1 MKNFITNLFHVIG
14 IIFFIIVLW
23 LLLELTG
30 VAGGFRAAWN
40 AMQNAGH

>member
-14 IIFFIIVLW
+14 IIFFVIVLW

-30 VAGGFRAAWN
+30 VAGGFRGAWN
-40 AMQNAGH
+40 AMQNVGH

>member
-1 MKNFITNLFHVIG
+1 MKNFITNLFHVVG
-14 IIFFIIVLW
+14 VIFFIIVLW

-30 VAGGFRAAWN
+30 VAGAFRSTWQ